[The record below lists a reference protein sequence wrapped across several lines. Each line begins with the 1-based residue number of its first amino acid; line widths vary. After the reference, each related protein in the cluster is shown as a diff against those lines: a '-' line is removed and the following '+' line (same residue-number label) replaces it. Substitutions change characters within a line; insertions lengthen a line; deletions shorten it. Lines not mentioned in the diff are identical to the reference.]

1 MKLCFVLSLLV
12 ATAGGRKTESTVN
25 PEDFLRQLYASKRN
39 GQTALQ
45 DRRMEESNRHR
56 RLGGPDLGKLQSEVK
71 SATPRRLGAS
81 KKDLGKPLSDEE
93 VAQMVAGL
101 TPVSGKVRDNFP
113 GGQNEHEDAT
123 LCDFCGQDG
132 WFRDHKPLVGNKFS
146 VKVTRTQGD
155 YNAMV
160 AFCIA
165 PEFRETT
172 CVYSPNN
179 IQPDYI
185 RAKENKTEAY
195 ADCTDNFNSNKCC
208 NYIYSRE
215 KSEFKEFL
223 GSEGCSP
230 ETCKFVE
237 RVCYSDSEEF
247 FECPIGSK
255 MLICK

>member
-1 MKLCFVLSLLV
+1 MKLYFVLSLLV
-12 ATAGGRKTESTVN
+12 ATAGGRKTESAVN
-25 PEDFLRQLYASKRN
+25 PADILRVYPSKRN
-39 GQTALQ
+39 GQTALH
-45 DRRMEESNRHR
+45 DTTRMEESARPH
-56 RLGGPDLGKLQSEVK
+56 RLGGPDLGTQDK
-71 SATPRRLGAS
+71 SPTRRRLGAS

-101 TPVSGKVRDNFP
+101 APVSGKVRDNFP

-132 WFRDHKPLVGNKFS
+132 WFRNHQPLVGNKFS

-165 PEFRETT
+165 PEFGETT
-172 CVYSPNN
+172 CIYSPNN
-179 IQPDYI
+179 VQPEYI
-185 RAKENKTEAY
+185 RAKQNKTEAY

-215 KSEFKEFL
+215 KSEFKDFL